1 MVGLAVMMPGHVI
14 GATGAGDVKLLAA
27 IGSLVG
33 PALAFRACLYSIV
46 AGGAI
51 ALIVAAH
58 RGLLAS
64 TISNAGALV
73 MAPSAARGAI
83 RPLRAPAAS
92 PYVPAIAVGTFVA
105 LAVR

>member
-1 MVGLAVMMPGHVI
+1 MPGHII

-33 PALAFRACLYSIV
+33 PSLAFRACLYSIV

-83 RPLRAPAAS
+83 ASAPRASRFA
-92 PYVPAIAVGTFVA
+92 YVPAIAVGTFVA